1 MAPADPT
8 PPTKDGAPAPAVA
21 APAAKPA
28 EGVPPAAAAKPA
40 ADAAAADKAP
50 PKRFRLALPATRG
63 GRVAL
68 GSGLAGAALVVVG
81 LVAWPKGGADASSDD
96 AAENAATDSDAPTSR
111 AASRR
116 AAALDLLAASPDEIA
131 AATEPSSRPESAP
144 VAADAAEPT
153 GAEPK
158 VSEPTA
164 AEPTAADLLTAPLEP
179 PAAAPAK
186 AAGLDTRP
194 TGDLPPAL
202 AAAEAAYGRGDYET
216 ARRESLRF
224 LAAPGPFESD
234 VALLGRAHFRLSLSL
249 AGLAR
254 LESGLDDAGVP
265 EPKIEFTERR
275 R

>member
-8 PPTKDGAPAPAVA
+8 PPNKDGAPAAAAAV
-21 APAAKPA
+21 PAAKPA
-28 EGVPPAAAAKPA
+28 EGAPPAAAAKPA
-40 ADAAAADKAP
+40 ADAAAADKAS
-50 PKRFRLALPATRG
+50 PKRFRIALPATRG

-68 GSGLAGAALVVVG
+68 GSGLAGAALVVAG
-81 LVAWPKGGADASSDD
+81 LVAWPKGGADASSDGD
-96 AAENAATDSDAPTSR
+96 AAENAATDSDAPSSR

-131 AATEPSSRPESAP
+131 AANEPASRPESAP
-144 VAADAAEPT
+144 VAEPT
-153 GAEPK
+153 VAE
-158 VSEPTA
+158 A
-164 AEPTAADLLTAPLEP
+164 AEPTAGDLLTAPVEP

-194 TGDLPPAL
+194 TGDLPAAL

-216 ARRESLRF
+216 ARRECLRF
-224 LAAPGPFESD
+224 LSAPGPFESD
-234 VALLGRAHFRLSLSL
+234 VALLGRAHFRMSL
-249 AGLAR
+249 ALSGLAR